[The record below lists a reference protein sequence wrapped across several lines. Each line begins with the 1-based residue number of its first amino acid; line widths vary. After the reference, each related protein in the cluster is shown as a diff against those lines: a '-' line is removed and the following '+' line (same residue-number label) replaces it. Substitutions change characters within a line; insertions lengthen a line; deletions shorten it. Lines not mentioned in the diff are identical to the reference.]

1 MAAYVFLILI
11 AIAYIGP
18 LLMLVLTSFKTLP
31 EFTKDATSLPASFS
45 LDNFFEAWDKANFPQ
60 YLLNTVIYTVTS
72 TVIFVVSA
80 VFLAIAIARRFV
92 RGGGTLFTLF
102 LIALFL
108 PAALIPQF
116 QLILR
121 LGLYNNPIGYIMLF
135 LVNPIG
141 IVILVNYMRTIPV
154 ELDEAAAIEGCGYL
168 RYVLTIVLPLSSPA
182 IATVA
187 VLHAIGVWNELVL
200 ATIYL
205 TRDGLLPHHPRADR
219 VQRGLRQQLARSG
232 GRRPDDHPADGR
244 VLRPRAALDHRR
256 GHRRRRE
263 GITGGS
269 AHVPAR
275 HGDDRPGKTPVPS
288 TVPGE
293 GIGESELVG
302 GTESGGPRATGSRA
316 APSRTSRG
324 APACLGPPSRG
335 SSTGTPGS
343 ARRHASR

>member
-1 MAAYVFLILI
+1 MTTMTGSEGQAVAGAAAAPGRRIDWGRLAAYVFLILI

-31 EFTKDATSLPASFS
+31 EFTKSATSLPASFS

-60 YLLNTVIYTVTS
+60 YLLNTVIYTVAS
-72 TVIFVVSA
+72 TVIFVISA

-116 QLILR
+116 QLILA

-135 LVNPIG
+135 LVNPIA
-141 IVILVNYMRTIPV
+141 IVILVNYMRTIPI
-154 ELDEAAAIEGCGYL
+154 ELDEAAALEGCGYL

-205 TRDGLLPHHPRADR
+205 TSKDFYPIT
-219 VQRGLRQQLARSG
+219 RGLIVFNGVYGNNWPVLAAAVLMITLPMAVFFVLAQRWIIG
-232 GRRPDDHPADGR
+232 GVTA
-244 VLRPRAALDHRR
+244 
-256 GHRRRRE
+256 
-263 GITGGS
+263 
-269 AHVPAR
+269 
-275 HGDDRPGKTPVPS
+275 
-288 TVPGE
+288 
-293 GIGESELVG
+293 
-302 GTESGGPRATGSRA
+302 
-316 APSRTSRG
+316 G
-324 APACLGPPSRG
+324 AVKG
-335 SSTGTPGS
+335 
-343 ARRHASR
+343 

>member
-1 MAAYVFLILI
+1 MTGSEGQALAGAAAAPGRRIDWGRLAAYVFLILI
-11 AIAYIGP
+11 AIAYLGP
-18 LLMLVLTSFKTLP
+18 LLMLVLTAFKTLP

-45 LDNFFEAWDKANFPQ
+45 LDNFVEAWDKANFPQ
-60 YLLNTVIYTVTS
+60 YLLNTVIYTVAS
-72 TVIFVVSA
+72 TVIFVISA

-116 QLILR
+116 QLILA

-141 IVILVNYMRTIPV
+141 IVILVNYMRTIPI

-168 RYVLTIVLPLSSPA
+168 RYVVTIVLPLSSPA

-205 TRDGLLPHHPRADR
+205 TSSDLYPIT
-219 VQRGLRQQLARSG
+219 RGLIVFNGVYGNNWPLLAAAVLMITLPMAVFFVLAQRWIIG
-232 GRRPDDHPADGR
+232 GVTA
-244 VLRPRAALDHRR
+244 
-256 GHRRRRE
+256 
-263 GITGGS
+263 
-269 AHVPAR
+269 
-275 HGDDRPGKTPVPS
+275 
-288 TVPGE
+288 
-293 GIGESELVG
+293 
-302 GTESGGPRATGSRA
+302 
-316 APSRTSRG
+316 G
-324 APACLGPPSRG
+324 AVKG
-335 SSTGTPGS
+335 
-343 ARRHASR
+343 